1 MSKQGKR
8 DFRPNIHFTPEKNWN
23 NDPNGLIYID
33 GIWHLY
39 YQHNPNDIVWGPM
52 HWGHAVSK
60 DLIHW
65 EHLPVALYPDEIGT
79 MYSGSMAYDE
89 NNSSGF
95 AKYGE
100 KPMVAVYTAHNM
112 ETGLEQQCIAYS
124 LDQGKHFEKYYG
136 NPVIKNPGTPDFRDP
151 RVFWNDKKDC
161 WSLVLASGDHAE
173 FYASQDPKNWKKIGE
188 FGVGVNKVPT
198 VWECTDLIRV
208 KTGNEFDGFK
218 WILIVSMIHPGTE
231 GRANIQ
237 YFVGDFDGDTFQ
249 CTEITNEPLWIDFGF
264 DNYAGVTYGNYD
276 RPVYLGWGVNPLYAN
291 FVPTGEYSG
300 LMTLP
305 RELSLCETEEGYRLK
320 TKPFGIDEYRAGAF
334 PIGNQKP
341 LLTESFGLLVQGNF
355 GRIALKNSRGEEVVI
370 EVTVDSITVDRSK
383 SGDLS
388 YFDDVD
394 PKLFKKE
401 DLLVSTTKRYMRG
414 NVNMEII
421 FDVSYL
427 EIYADGGLETAS
439 VCVYPDAPYQ
449 VVSTDG
455 DLEVKMYTIKK

>member
-1 MSKQGKR
+1 MKR
-8 DFRPNIHFTPEKNWN
+8 STKILALLLAMAMCIGMLAGCGDN
-23 NDPNGLIYID
+23 NANTDPNAG
-33 GIWHLY
+33 
-39 YQHNPNDIVWGPM
+39 QNTEQNNEQNNQQPEQPANDTPLVVGYAPFS
-52 HWGHAVSK
+52 SK
-60 DLIHW
+60 FS
-65 EHLPVALYPDEIGT
+65 PFFAAT
-79 MYSGSMAYDE
+79 AYDQDVQAMTQVGLLTSDRTGAIILKGIEGETKNYNGTDYTYYGIADLEITE
-89 NNSSGF
+89 NSDGTVYYDIEIRDDVKFSD
-95 AKYGE
+95 GE
-100 KPMVAVYTAHNM
+100 KLT
-112 ETGLEQQCIAYS
+112 I
-124 LDQGKHFEKYYG
+124 DD
-136 NPVIKNPGTPDFRDP
+136 VIFSMYVLCDP
-151 RVFWNDKKDC
+151 TYDG
-161 WSLVLASGDHAE
+161 AS
-173 FYASQDPKNWKKIGE
+173 
-188 FGVGVNKVPT
+188 T
-198 VWECTDLIRV
+198 
-208 KTGNEFDGFK
+208 
-218 WILIVSMIHPGTE
+218 
-231 GRANIQ
+231 
-237 YFVGDFDGDTFQ
+237 
-249 CTEITNEPLWIDFGF
+249 
-264 DNYAGVTYGNYD
+264 
-276 RPVYLGWGVNPLYAN
+276 LYAQ
-291 FVPTGEYSG
+291 PIQ
-300 LMTLP
+300 
-305 RELSLCETEEGYRLK
+305 
-320 TKPFGIDEYRAGAF
+320 GIDEYRAGAF

>member
-39 YQHNPNDIVWGPM
+39 YQHNPNDVVWGPM

-89 NNSSGF
+89 NNTSGF

-136 NPVIKNPGTPDFRDP
+136 NPVIENPGTPDFRDP

-173 FYASQDPKNWKKIGE
+173 FYASQD
-188 FGVGVNKVPT
+188 
-198 VWECTDLIRV
+198 
-208 KTGNEFDGFK
+208 
-218 WILIVSMIHPGTE
+218 
-231 GRANIQ
+231 
-237 YFVGDFDGDTFQ
+237 
-249 CTEITNEPLWIDFGF
+249 
-264 DNYAGVTYGNYD
+264 
-276 RPVYLGWGVNPLYAN
+276 
-291 FVPTGEYSG
+291 
-300 LMTLP
+300 
-305 RELSLCETEEGYRLK
+305 LSL
-320 TKPFGIDEYRAGAF
+320 IH
-334 PIGNQKP
+334 I
-341 LLTESFGLLVQGNF
+341 
-355 GRIALKNSRGEEVVI
+355 
-370 EVTVDSITVDRSK
+370 
-383 SGDLS
+383 
-388 YFDDVD
+388 
-394 PKLFKKE
+394 
-401 DLLVSTTKRYMRG
+401 
-414 NVNMEII
+414 
-421 FDVSYL
+421 
-427 EIYADGGLETAS
+427 
-439 VCVYPDAPYQ
+439 
-449 VVSTDG
+449 
-455 DLEVKMYTIKK
+455 

>member
-1 MSKQGKR
+1 MYKR
-8 DFRPNIHFTPEKNWN
+8 
-23 NDPNGLIYID
+23 
-33 GIWHLY
+33 
-39 YQHNPNDIVWGPM
+39 Q
-52 HWGHAVSK
+52 
-60 DLIHW
+60 
-65 EHLPVALYPDEIGT
+65 
-79 MYSGSMAYDE
+79 
-89 NNSSGF
+89 
-95 AKYGE
+95 
-100 KPMVAVYTAHNM
+100 
-112 ETGLEQQCIAYS
+112 
-124 LDQGKHFEKYYG
+124 
-136 NPVIKNPGTPDFRDP
+136 
-151 RVFWNDKKDC
+151 
-161 WSLVLASGDHAE
+161 
-173 FYASQDPKNWKKIGE
+173 
-188 FGVGVNKVPT
+188 
-198 VWECTDLIRV
+198 
-208 KTGNEFDGFK
+208 
-218 WILIVSMIHPGTE
+218 
-231 GRANIQ
+231 NIQ

-249 CTEITNEPLWIDFGF
+249 CTEITEEPLWIDFGF

-370 EVTVDSITVDRSK
+370 DVTVDSITVDRSK

-401 DLLVSTTKRYMRG
+401 DLLISTTKRYMRG